1 MISHSRRRKPVSPV
15 SWGAALLAVIVII
28 ATWVHYHFFTH
39 SAHPHPV
46 SSASKRLPTQVKTWD
61 IVEATP
67 LNTPRLPFKIG
78 ETSGILWNLNTHQLL
93 WQLHPHTPGPLAST
107 TKLMTI
113 YLILHHLAL
122 SRVITISPAAAATS
136 GSDIYMAP
144 GEHFTVNQLLYGL
157 MLASAND
164 ASVAL
169 AQSMAGSQRAFV
181 REMNHQA
188 RIFGMNGTHYAD
200 PDGLSPQSIGTAWD
214 LSIIAEQDLRNPL
227 FRHIVDT
234 KITHLPHNPI
244 VRNLNG
250 LLFIDPSVIGIKTGW
265 TTKAG
270 FNLVFAATR
279 QVRGHSVTL
288 LGVILHAQHG
298 FPPEYQDA
306 EKILNWGF
314 QQVSLQTAS
323 PHHGLFNIS
332 TTAPGGKVPV
342 TKKGSP

>member
-1 MISHSRRRKPVSPV
+1 MISQSKHRKSASSKP
-15 SWGAALLAVIVII
+15 WGAAFLAFLLIVSAWINQE
-28 ATWVHYHFFTH
+28 FFSH
-39 SAHPHPV
+39 PAIHEVSA
-46 SSASKRLPTQVKTWD
+46 ASKQTHTIKTLYT
-61 IVEATP
+61 VVPGPQKTP
-67 LNTPRLPFKIG
+67 ALPFKIG
-78 ETSGILWNLNTHQLL
+78 ESSGILWNLNTHQLL

-113 YLILHHLAL
+113 YLVLHHLPL
-122 SRVITISPAAAATS
+122 NRVITISPQAAATT

-144 GEHFTVNQLLYGL
+144 GEHFTVKQLLYGL

-169 AQSMAGSQRAFV
+169 AENLAGSRAAFIQ
-181 REMNHQA
+181 EMNQEA
-188 RIFGMNGTHYAD
+188 KALGMNGTHYAD
-200 PDGLSPQSIGTAWD
+200 PDGLSPKSVGTAWD

-227 FRHIVDT
+227 FRRIVDT
-234 KITHLPHNPI
+234 KITALPHNPV

-265 TTKAG
+265 TTQAG

-279 QVRGHSVTL
+279 NIDGHPVTL
-288 LGVILHAQHG
+288 LGVILHAQYG

-314 QQVSLQTAS
+314 QQVALQMS
-323 PHHGLFNIS
+323 PPRHDI
-332 TTAPGGKVPV
+332 
-342 TKKGSP
+342 